1 MNDFLL
7 GDIEDNEMFLA
18 RKDEY
23 INIRISA
30 EMKERLQER
39 ARRNRRSLAN
49 EFLHLVDLGI
59 EYEIERSR

>member
-7 GDIEDNEMFLA
+7 GDIMGKPE

-39 ARRNRRSLAN
+39 ARRNRRTLAN

>member
-7 GDIEDNEMFLA
+7 GDIMGKPE

-39 ARRNRRSLAN
+39 ARRNRRTLAN
-49 EFLHLVDLGI
+49 EVLHLVDLGI

>member
-1 MNDFLL
+1 MK
-7 GDIEDNEMFLA
+7 GYKGV

-30 EMKERLQER
+30 EMKDLIQER
-39 ARRNRRSLAN
+39 ANRNRRSLAN

>member
-1 MNDFLL
+1 M
-7 GDIEDNEMFLA
+7 GKPE

-49 EFLHLVDLGI
+49 EFLQLVDLGI